1 VKVFVTGGSGFVGQ
15 ALVRALV
22 ARGEQVVAM
31 SRSERSDGVLR
42 GLGAEPVRGDL
53 DSVSSEA
60 LQGCE
65 AVIHAGAHV
74 EEWGPWE
81 VFERINVRGT
91 ERLLLAARQAGVRR
105 FVHVGTEA
113 ALFDG
118 RALVQLDETAPL
130 AVHSPFPYSRSKALA
145 EAAVLAAN
153 APGFSTIVIR
163 PRLVWGPGDSTVL
176 PVLVEAARQGRFA
189 WPDGGQQLTSTTH
202 LHNLVHALQL
212 ALRQGRG
219 GQAYFVLD
227 GPPVPMRSFLSRY
240 AATTGADLGERS
252 VPGWLLRGV
261 AALTEPVFSLV
272 GRKPPLTR
280 FTAAMT
286 SREVTL
292 KDDKA
297 RKELGYTPVITMDQG
312 LEALRASC

>member
-31 SRSERSDGVLR
+31 SRSERSDKVLHE
-42 GLGAEPVRGDL
+42 LGAQPVRADL
-53 DSVSSEA
+53 DTVRPQD
-60 LQGCE
+60 LQGCD

-81 VFERINVRGT
+81 TFERINVRGT
-91 ERLLLAARQAGVRR
+91 ERLLGAARQAHVRR

-118 RALVQLDETAPL
+118 RPLVQLDETAPL
-130 AVHSPFPYSRSKALA
+130 AVRSPFPYSRSKALA
-145 EAAVLAAN
+145 EAAVIAAD
-153 APGFSTIVIR
+153 APGFATIVIR

-176 PVLVEAARQGRFA
+176 PVIVEAARRGQFA
-189 WPDGGQQLTSTTH
+189 WPDGGRQLTSTTH
-202 LHNLVHALQL
+202 LHNLVHALML
-212 ALRQGRG
+212 ALTQGRG

-227 GPPVPMRSFLSRY
+227 GPPVPLRTFLSRY
-240 AATTGADLGERS
+240 AATVGAELGDRS
-252 VPGWLLRGV
+252 VPGWLLRGL
-261 AALTEPVFSLV
+261 AAVTEPFFSLV

-297 RKELGYTPVITMDQG
+297 RAELGYAPVVTLEQG
-312 LEALRASC
+312 LAALASC